1 MLPHER
7 AWSVVSA
14 ETGSPSPSPP
24 RRLPSPRPTYERA
37 VRQAMYSNFGGGGPR
52 PATPRQAPA
61 VPLLLRRLAASKV
74 GAALGG
80 GGWNPRGAG
89 GGGEA
94 AGARRF
100 TLSSAPP
107 KARPPS
113 SLARVLSA
121 LLCVAA
127 MTWLLLSAADDERS
141 ADGSLGGLSARLAA
155 GGGAATAPGTSLI
168 AACRNRQDS
177 LRKVLPSWAAVEGVD
192 ELVLVDWSSSPPL
205 VDVVA
210 DTLPGEHRV
219 RVLRVEDESQ
229 WVLSRAYNLAA
240 GAATRADLLR
250 VDCDYSLAPNFL
262 ARHVLPPPPSPL
274 NPSAAEGGGPAA
286 GSSARDAEASAA
298 GMAAAASPAAK
309 SGAAPALASAAF
321 YSGHY
326 GAARSENERHMNGAL
341 LVKRADLLAIGGYDE
356 RVQTYGFDD
365 EDLYARLVASGLAK
379 RVINYDTLTHVPHGD
394 GVRGQAGV
402 RFVGVEI
409 DVNALLLRGLSPWSS
424 ALAASARSAY
434 STRGDGGGSSGT
446 QHKTR
451 RPVAVLRATRVP
463 ADLRSLTP
471 APAVAHAWN
480 LALGRRLHD
489 EWEVPWDLLSTMDS
503 SVKERL
509 LGRLVAR
516 AAAAKSKAA
525 RRPRLLVAH
534 VQHGLGNR
542 LRAYGSAAAYAA
554 ATDRELVVV
563 WQADAHIAAN
573 WTHLYDDSAHVVL
586 SSFLPK
592 WPDMKGGA
600 SWDTAWGGFSFFN
613 YMEMDGGGAVKG
625 QPIPND
631 PTKSIYFKGA
641 YVMEPTTPEL
651 STWEA
656 ANDAIRALTPVPAV
670 TAAVDAHV
678 AAGLKNRVGVH
689 IRCKALAADIADVPD
704 ADAEYGITATA
715 TMQRWRS
722 AASVNTFAAEMR
734 ALVAAAPTTKFYVA
748 TDTAAAAV
756 ALRADFPGAV
766 DNQRRDCDGRDAACV
781 VHALVDLLCL
791 ARTRA
796 LLGSNWSSFTEA
808 AVRLG
813 APEPRLAG
821 THFGVAPAEDE
832 KLAKGKDGP
841 AAKATIA
848 SPASAS
854 NEGGTTTLAAVGTAK

>member
-1 MLPHER
+1 
-7 AWSVVSA
+7 
-14 ETGSPSPSPP
+14 
-24 RRLPSPRPTYERA
+24 
-37 VRQAMYSNFGGGGPR
+37 MYSNFGGGGPR
-52 PATPRQAPA
+52 PATPRRAPA

-80 GGWNPRGAG
+80 GHWDPRGAG
-89 GGGEA
+89 GGGGA
-94 AGARRF
+94 TAARRF
-100 TLSSAPP
+100 APSATPP

-113 SLARVLSA
+113 SLARVVSA
-121 LLCVAA
+121 VLCVAA
-127 MTWLLLSAADDERS
+127 MTWLLLSAADDYRP
-141 ADGSLGGLSARLAA
+141 ANGGLGGLSARLAA
-155 GGGAATAPGTSLI
+155 GGGTAAAPGTSLI

-205 VDVVA
+205 ADVVA
-210 DTLPGEHRV
+210 DTLPGEHRM
-219 RVLRVEDESQ
+219 RVLRVEEESQ

-250 VDCDYSLAPNFL
+250 VDCDYSLEPNFL
-262 ARHVLPPPPSPL
+262 DRHVLPPPLPL
-274 NPSAAEGGGPAA
+274 NPPAQEGGGSVA
-286 GSSARDAEASAA
+286 GSSARDADASAA
-298 GMAAAASPAAK
+298 ETAAAAPAAT
-309 SGAAPALASAAF
+309 SATARALASAAF

-365 EDLYARLVASGLAK
+365 EDLYARLVASGLSK

-394 GVRGQAGV
+394 GERGQAGV

-409 DVNALLLRGLSPWSS
+409 DVNALLLRGLPPWSS

-434 STRGDGGGSSGT
+434 SARGGGGSSSAT
-446 QHKTR
+446 RDKTR

-463 ADLRSLTP
+463 ADLRALTP
-471 APAVAHAWN
+471 APAVAHAWD

-489 EWEVPWDLLSTMDS
+489 EWEVPWDLLSSMDS

-516 AAAAKSKAA
+516 VAEAKSKTSP
-525 RRPRLLVAH
+525 RPRLLVAH
-534 VQHGLGNR
+534 LQHGLGNR

-600 SWDTAWGGFSFFN
+600 AWDTAWGGFSFFN

-631 PTKSIYFKGA
+631 LTKSIYFKGA
-641 YVMEPTTPEL
+641 YVMEPTAPEL
-651 STWEA
+651 STWQA
-656 ANDAIRALTPVPAV
+656 ANEAIRALKPVPVV

-678 AAGLKNRVGVH
+678 AAGLTDRVGVH
-689 IRCKALAADIADVPD
+689 IRCKALASDIADVPD

-722 AASVNTFAAEMR
+722 AASVDTFTAEMR
-734 ALVAAAPTTKFYVA
+734 ALVAVAPTTKFYVA

-766 DNQRRDCDGRDAACV
+766 DNQRRDCDGRGAACV

-821 THFGVAPAEDE
+821 THFGVAPPED
-832 KLAKGKDGP
+832 KMMAKGKEGP
-841 AAKATIA
+841 AAKAAVA
-848 SPASAS
+848 SLASAS
-854 NEGGTTTLAAVGTAK
+854 NTRLTTVAAAGTAK